1 MVEFLWITARRTIQ
15 KALVKSKLLFYWLV
29 NFTDK
34 NENALV
40 ETIITYPSLSD
51 LETIMQMGMEQGMIA
66 MLEKLDELLSTMK
79 K

>member
-15 KALVKSKLLFYWLV
+15 KALIKSKLLFYWLV